1 MFSELN
7 DGQWN
12 LMVTVKEG
20 NGTVILM
27 PAGEEKGAV
36 KSPIR
41 FTGTLGELDAQLPQM
56 LTTVMA
62 KRQSLQEQL
71 DEQLKA
77 AEAEAKASAPR
88 RRHPGERLVPNQ
100 PGPQPRRRPRKVRRQ
115 RRKRARSTFSEAM
128 NERTSHDHEVHVRR
142 R

>member
-77 AEAEAKASAPR
+77 AEAEAKASAPKKAAS
-88 RRHPGERLVPNQ
+88 GGKTGSEST
-100 PGPQPRRRPRKVRRQ
+100 RPATPAPAPK
-115 RRKRARSTFSEAM
+115 SSETAA
-128 NERTSHDHEVHVRR
+128 EAGSFDLFGDDE
-142 R
+142 

>member
-77 AEAEAKASAPR
+77 AEAEAKASAPKKAAS
-88 RRHPGERLVPNQ
+88 GGKTGSEST
-100 PGPQPRRRPRKVRRQ
+100 RPATPAPAPK
-115 RRKRARSTFSEAM
+115 SSETAD
-128 NERTSHDHEVHVRR
+128 EAGSFDLFGGDE
-142 R
+142 

>member
-20 NGTVILM
+20 NGTVILI
-27 PAGEEKGAV
+27 PSGEEKGAV

-62 KRQSLQEQL
+62 KRSSLQEQL

-77 AEAEAKASAPR
+77 AEAEAKANAPR
-88 RRHPGERLVPNQ
+88 SKAASGGKTGSE
-100 PGPQPRRRPRKVRRQ
+100 
-115 RRKRARSTFSEAM
+115 STKPATPAPAPKSSETAA
-128 NERTSHDHEVHVRR
+128 EAGSFDLFGGDE
-142 R
+142 

>member
-77 AEAEAKASAPR
+77 AEAEAKASAPKKAAS
-88 RRHPGERLVPNQ
+88 GGKTGSE
-100 PGPQPRRRPRKVRRQ
+100 
-115 RRKRARSTFSEAM
+115 STKPATPAPAPKSSETAA
-128 NERTSHDHEVHVRR
+128 EAGSFDLFGGDE
-142 R
+142 

>member
-12 LMVTVKEG
+12 LVVTVKEG

-41 FTGTLGELDAQLPQM
+41 FTGTLGELDAQLSQM

-62 KRQSLQEQL
+62 KRTSLQEQL

-77 AEAEAKASAPR
+77 AEAEAKASAPK
-88 RRHPGERLVPNQ
+88 PKAASGGKTGSEPS
-100 PGPQPRRRPRKVRRQ
+100 
-115 RRKRARSTFSEAM
+115 RAATPAPAPKSSETAA
-128 NERTSHDHEVHVRR
+128 EAGSFDLFAGG
-142 R
+142 

>member
-12 LMVTVKEG
+12 LVVTVKEG
-20 NGTVILM
+20 NGTVILI
-27 PAGEEKGAV
+27 PSGEEKGAV

-62 KRQSLQEQL
+62 KRSSLQEQL

-77 AEAEAKASAPR
+77 AEAEAKASAPK
-88 RRHPGERLVPNQ
+88 PKAASGGKTGSEPS
-100 PGPQPRRRPRKVRRQ
+100 
-115 RRKRARSTFSEAM
+115 RAATPAPKSSETAA
-128 NERTSHDHEVHVRR
+128 EAGSFDLFGGKE
-142 R
+142 